1 MSSAQAEQIQAT
13 DVGLAK
19 AVSVSYAQP
28 FAQNMYPATQVPYH
42 GAPAASTAHPETP
55 APIIG
60 ALSPETPEGTWQS
73 PYTPPQSG
81 GNAQEPTISDVS
93 YWGGHPDKSYFTF
106 VLLSVLFGLLGV
118 DHFYV
123 RSFHTGLLK
132 IIVNLC
138 TFGMWYIWDLLQ
150 IIGDGE
156 KVRTTGLTAPFDW
169 ICGIARGVF
178 IPQGQVQQ
186 FTSDKS
192 YLLYAFLAIFFGW
205 FGLDKLYMGN
215 ISQALA
221 KGISVFSFFFTFF
234 GIVWVLWD
242 AVHALFMTRSIVNFG
257 ITSPLPYSFVFDPIS
272 FNKFKVDKPMGGH
285 SGGFQLDDFVPAIPV
300 PVLSYKKDLQPL
312 VAPYVA
318 TIAQILK
325 PVSQQP
331 TEPAQPAQPTQQPTQ
346 SGGSRSET
354 GPPAGPGPAIAGVL
368 TAVIVAGGLKAAYD
382 FLSKR

>member
-1 MSSAQAEQIQAT
+1 MSSAKAEQIQAT

-28 FAQNMYPATQVPYH
+28 FAQNMYPATQAPYH
-42 GAPAASTAHPETP
+42 GAPTASTAHPEMP

-60 ALSPETPEGTWQS
+60 ALSPETWTS
-73 PYTPPQSG
+73 PYTPPSSQTG
-81 GNAQEPTISDVS
+81 GLSQDPTISDVS

-123 RSFHTGLLK
+123 RSFHTGILK
-132 IIVNLC
+132 LIVNLC

-169 ICGIARGVF
+169 VCGIAKGVF

-215 ISQALA
+215 VTQALA

-234 GIVWVLWD
+234 GLVWVLWD
-242 AVHALFMTRSIVNFG
+242 AVHALFMTRSIVNYG
-257 ITSPLPYSFVFDPIS
+257 ITPPLPYSFVFDPIS
-272 FNKFKVDKPMGGH
+272 FNEFKVDKPIGAQ
-285 SGGFQLDDFVPAIPV
+285 SGGFQMDDFAPTISV
-300 PVLSYKKDLQPL
+300 PVLSYKKDVQPFI
-312 VAPYVA
+312 APYVQ
-318 TIAQILK
+318 TIAQILQPSIK
-325 PVSQQP
+325 TDTPV
-331 TEPAQPAQPTQQPTQ
+331 Q
-346 SGGSRSET
+346 SGGSRSE
-354 GPPAGPGPAIAGVL
+354 GPGPAIAGVL